1 MDVSKSTGIVDLK
14 TKTKVFRFKFTDDI
28 MKKLSSFSKIHQY
41 DDRHSYKDAWNFWL
55 NENRDMVDREITR
68 LTDLGYNGD
77 IEDKMFKAGRYYFR
91 EKKGGDG
98 GVTKKNDTTSAGSS
112 STTEMPSEPTTK
124 NKRDY
129 ITIDPIIIQSM
140 DNHLKEMT
148 KTSKFK
154 PANAYINYTE
164 MHLDLIRTESMRLK
178 LTVVKNGLTAEQLS
192 NKFKKTYKNR
202 YFILTN
208 KDSIASATNV

>member
-1 MDVSKSTGIVDLK
+1 MDASKPTCMVLLDTTPS
-14 TKTKVFRFKFTDDI
+14 KVFRFKFTDDI
-28 MKKLSSFSKIHQY
+28 MGKLSSFSKIHEY
-41 DDRHSYKDAWNFWL
+41 DDRHTYKDAWNYWL
-55 NENRDMVDREITR
+55 NENREVVDREIAR
-68 LTDLGYNGD
+68 LTHLGYNGD

-91 EKKGGDG
+91 EKK
-98 GVTKKNDTTSAGSS
+98 VIAKKNDTASASS
-112 STTEMPSEPTTK
+112 STNEPTAK

-129 ITIDPIIIQSM
+129 ITIDPLIIQSM

-164 MHLDLIRTESMRLK
+164 THLDLIRNESMRLK
-178 LTVVKNGLTAEQLS
+178 TTATTNGLTADQLS
-192 NKFKKTYKNR
+192 SKFKKTYKNR

-208 KDSIASATNV
+208 KGSIASASASASATNV